1 MQLERKGGLGES
13 YLSSRGE
20 LDATGESLQK
30 QLEEWIHRGTG
41 SARQKQETRCTQR
54 HSQLVILPKC
64 PQRVRKTLTSK
75 GDLGNFPLPISAY
88 RKN

>member
-1 MQLERKGGLGES
+1 MQLERKGVSGES

-30 QLEEWIHRGTG
+30 QLEEWIHRGKG

-54 HSQLVILPKC
+54 HSQLVILPKY